1 MFQCV
6 LQNSFLQVTLGDP
19 SQEKVRK
26 YPFMSDEN
34 KTRENLIKSFP
45 KETDAINNFFKLLRV
60 GVVAIYRVQILVCF
74 QSLAKVE

>member
-60 GVVAIYRVQILVCF
+60 GVAIYHVQILVCF
-74 QSLAKVE
+74 KSLAKME